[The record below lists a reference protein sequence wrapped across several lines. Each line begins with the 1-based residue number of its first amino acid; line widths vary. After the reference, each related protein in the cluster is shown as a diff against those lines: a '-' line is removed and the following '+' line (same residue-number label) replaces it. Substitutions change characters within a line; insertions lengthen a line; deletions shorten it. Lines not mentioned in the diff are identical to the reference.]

1 MVQGAIL
8 VVAVIFV
15 CANLLVDIAYT
26 LIDPR
31 IKYD

>member
-15 CANLLVDIAYT
+15 FANLIVDIAYT